1 MAKRQV
7 LQIRPQEISWEE
19 ALERFLRFKAAEG
32 LREVTLKDYR
42 QKIGH
47 FFRTNPD
54 AWPLGLEQP
63 LLDWLAGAKAASTYN
78 LRLGYMRVFLEWA
91 RGRGIVAVDP
101 LAGLH
106 MRRKPDRIVD
116 IPESVIRDLLTLPNR
131 NTYVGLRDYALF
143 VLFLD
148 TGVRP
153 HEAFE
158 LLMSDID
165 LSARE
170 IRIRP
175 EVAKTGLPR
184 VLPIVDVTVRALD
197 EFLAVRPKE
206 WPNTCPVFTSAY
218 GTQLTKDTWGDILE
232 NYSRRLQRR
241 VRPYDLRH
249 VFALTFLRRGGN
261 AFALQRIMGH
271 RTMDMTRRYVNLVQG
286 DIREMHRQ
294 ASPVSSLVQP
304 TSPGQKVAR
313 IALQRSGRPRSRE

>member
-7 LQIRPQEISWEE
+7 LQIRPQELSWEE

-32 LREVTLKDYR
+32 LREATLKDYR
-42 QKIGH
+42 QKLSQ
-47 FFRTNPD
+47 FFRKDPSS
-54 AWPLGLEQP
+54 WPHGLEQP
-63 LLDWLAGAKAASTYN
+63 LLDWLASAKAASTYN

-91 RGRGIVAVDP
+91 RERSMVAVDP

-116 IPESVIRDLLTLPNR
+116 IPENVISELFTLPNKD
-131 NTYVGLRDYALF
+131 TYVGLRDYTLF
-143 VLFLD
+143 ALFLD

-158 LLMSDID
+158 LLVSDID

-175 EVAKTGLPR
+175 EVAKTGLAR
-184 VLPIVDVTVRALD
+184 TLPLADVTVRALD
-197 EFLAVRPKE
+197 DFVAVRPRE
-206 WPNTCPVFTSAY
+206 WPDTIPVFTSAY
-218 GTQLTKDTWGDILE
+218 GRKLNKDTWGDIME
-232 NYSRRLQRR
+232 RYSMRLGRK
-241 VRPYDLRH
+241 VRGYDLRH
-249 VFALTFLRRGGN
+249 VFALAFLRRGGN

-304 TSPGQKVAR
+304 TRPGQKVPR

>member
-7 LQIRPQEISWEE
+7 LQIQPQEVSWEE

-32 LREVTLKDYR
+32 LREATLKDYR
-42 QKIGH
+42 QKLSQ
-47 FFRTNPD
+47 FLRKDPSS
-54 AWPLGLEQP
+54 WPHGLEQP
-63 LLDWLAGAKAASTYN
+63 LLDWLASAKAASTYN

-91 RGRGIVAVDP
+91 RERGMVAVDP

-116 IPESVIRDLLTLPNR
+116 IPENVISELLTLPNR

-148 TGVRP
+148 TGIRP
-153 HEAFE
+153 HEAFA
-158 LLMSDID
+158 LLVTDVD
-165 LSARE
+165 LAARE
-170 IRIRP
+170 VRIRP

-184 VLPIVDVTVRALD
+184 ILPILDVTVRALD

-206 WPNTCPVFTSAY
+206 WPNTCPIFTSAY
-218 GTQLTKDTWGDILE
+218 GTQLTKDTWGDIME

-261 AFALQRIMGH
+261 AFALQRLMGH
-271 RTMDMTRRYVNLVQG
+271 KTMDMTRRYVNLVQG
-286 DIREMHRQ
+286 DIREMHDK
-294 ASPVSSLVQP
+294 ASPLASFVQP
-304 TSPGQKVAR
+304 ACRTTRKSP
-313 IALQRSGRPRSRE
+313 RPRG